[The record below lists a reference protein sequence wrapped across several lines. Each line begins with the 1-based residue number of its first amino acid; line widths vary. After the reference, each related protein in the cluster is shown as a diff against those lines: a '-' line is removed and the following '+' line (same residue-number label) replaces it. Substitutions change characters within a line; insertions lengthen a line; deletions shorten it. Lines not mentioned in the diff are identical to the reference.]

1 LDATTFHNLGR
12 ARQSI
17 VATTIGRRQATRSFQ
32 RGPDGFR
39 PAGPSLFDRVRES
52 SSFAHADHNGPVGGR
67 YYRVLQLRSFQ
78 DEDDDGTLFLAA
90 AETTAGAALV
100 VNVVNQGL
108 LILLLHAPLNGG
120 PKQRMITVDD
130 EGDTDERQKESLQH
144 PRLDQGYAA
153 FWDLWSSRGL

>member
-1 LDATTFHNLGR
+1 LR
-12 ARQSI
+12 RQSDG
-17 VATTIGRRQATRSFQ
+17 GRPDRKSSATRSFQ

-39 PAGPSLFDRVRES
+39 LAGPSLFDRGRES
-52 SSFAHADHNGPVGGR
+52 SSFAHVDHNGPVGGR
-67 YYRVLQLRSFQ
+67 YYRALQLRSFQ

-90 AETTAGAALV
+90 AETTAGAALL

-120 PKQRMITVDD
+120 PKQRMMTVDD
-130 EGDTDERQKESLQH
+130 DDDKRQKESLQH
-144 PRLDQGYAA
+144 PRLGRGYPA